1 MEPAE
6 AGFRSVKIE
15 PHLGCLNRVEG
26 KIPHPLGNI
35 SIILE
40 RENKGINGKI
50 VLPEGLSGRFIWN
63 KQALVLQSGQNLI
76 DL

>member
-1 MEPAE
+1 MIKDKV
-6 AGFRSVKIE
+6 R
-15 PHLGCLNRVEG
+15 
-26 KIPHPLGNI
+26 NI
-35 SIILE
+35 LH

-63 KQALVLQSGQNLI
+63 KQTLVLHSGQNLI